1 MTETESDQRQYAGDN
16 MEFDVGSAL
25 REARRRR
32 QLELAE
38 VARQLKLP
46 RTTVEHLEDG
56 RLDRIASIYR
66 RGYITNYAR
75 LVGLDPKPLLDG
87 LGDDEPEP
95 LREVMPAPKSGQGFD
110 RFVRFASYLLATTV
124 IVPPLVYFFVI
135 GGARLFEAEPV
146 AVSEAAPGAAPT
158 EEERPSGYRERIAGA
173 LALRPLD
180 DDREQDSHLS
190 ASALPL
196 GAIRAPVAVDPA
208 AAEPVAANEPGP
220 PEEAPGPM
228 ARIGLE
234 LVEDSWVEIET
245 ADGERMEFDLLRA
258 GTSRSYSGMP
268 PFRVLLGRASAVN
281 LTLDGRPYD
290 FDGHD
295 QGGVVEIQVG
305 AAPVPPPADEDETG
319 SGSTAE

>member
-38 VARQLKLP
+38 VAAQLKLP
-46 RTTVEHLEDG
+46 RTTIEHLENG
-56 RLDRIASIYR
+56 RLERVASIYR
-66 RGYITNYAR
+66 RGYIANYAR
-75 LVGLDPKPLLDG
+75 LVGLDPQPLLDA
-87 LGDDEPEP
+87 LDADEPAP
-95 LREVMPAPKSGQGFD
+95 LREVMPAPRSGQGFD

-146 AVSEAAPGAAPT
+146 AVGEAAPGAAET
-158 EEERPSGYRERIAGA
+158 GEERPAGYRERIADA

-180 DDREQDSHLS
+180 DGREQDSHLS

-196 GAIRAPVAVDPA
+196 GAMRAPVAVDPA
-208 AAEPVAANEPGP
+208 AAEPVAANEPAP
-220 PEEAPGPM
+220 PEETVGPM

-245 ADGERMEFDLLRA
+245 ADGERIEFDLLRA
-258 GTSRSYSGMP
+258 GTARSYSGMP
-268 PFRVLLGRASAVN
+268 PFRVLLGRANAVN
-281 LTLDGRPYD
+281 MTLDGRPYD

-295 QGGVVEIQVG
+295 QGGVVEIEVG
-305 AAPVPPPADEDETG
+305 AVPMPAGGEGETPGG
-319 SGSTAE
+319 SATE